1 MPAPVLE
8 FDMLI
13 AMKEY
18 MLEMIKEHKKE
29 INVLVLVRRQFKDAN
44 RFAELED
51 VKKRIDKLQGLE
63 NKAHN
68 FILFIKDYLKKLKE

>member
-13 AMKEY
+13 AMREY
-18 MLEMIKEHKKE
+18 MLEMIEEHKKE
-29 INVLVLVRRQFKDAN
+29 INVLILVRRQYRKAG
-44 RFAELED
+44 RIVEIED
-51 VKKRIDKLQGLE
+51 VQKRVDKLQGLE

-68 FILFIKDYLKKLKE
+68 FVLFIKDYLKKLKE

>member
-13 AMKEY
+13 AMREY
-18 MLEMIKEHKKE
+18 MLEMIEEHKKE
-29 INVLVLVRRQFKDAN
+29 INVLILVRRQYRKAG
-44 RFAELED
+44 RIVEIED
-51 VKKRIDKLQGLE
+51 VQKRVDKLQGLE